1 MPFFIMFSKS
11 EPRQGAEGSRCLCE
25 SEFRLDSDFGLGI
38 FTMSERD
45 QAGSL
50 RLGEDK
56 VSSPRHTKGA
66 PTDSVCNSMR

>member
-1 MPFFIMFSKS
+1 MPFFIMFSES

-25 SEFRLDSDFGLGI
+25 SELRLDSDCGLGI

-56 VSSPRHTKGA
+56 VSSVRHT
-66 PTDSVCNSMR
+66 SN